1 MFVKKHSKLGCIG
14 NENIL
19 FYLYNF
25 LNKGHVSRKMLQVL
39 NGLKIGSGFRENVR
53 ERKEKVGMNRVC
65 EILNIEKPVIQGPMA
80 WISTAPLVA
89 AVSNA
94 GGLGVLGVGF
104 APEPFIRE
112 QIAETRKL
120 TDKPFGMNVIM
131 IPPNLEHVTKIV
143 LDEKPPVMYADTIA
157 GLDLELCKKYFD
169 IWHSVGCK
177 IVVKA
182 SFIDDA
188 RIAAEAGADVMIVK
202 GWEGGGHVTFEAT
215 TVLVPQAVDL
225 LDIPVVASG
234 GIADGRGVAA
244 GIAMGAEGFEMGTA
258 FMAAAET
265 TVHPNVKKEVLA
277 AGDMSTVIT
286 GYCTD
291 EPCRQIKNKLA
302 DEMIDIEDNNTKEKA
317 AELLRPVA
325 ESSLRKAMAEGD
337 MVGGAVMAGQIVPLV
352 TEEKPA
358 LQIIDDAIA
367 GAKEILSHMAE
378 FEF

>member
-1 MFVKKHSKLGCIG
+1 
-14 NENIL
+14 
-19 FYLYNF
+19 
-25 LNKGHVSRKMLQVL
+25 
-39 NGLKIGSGFRENVR
+39 
-53 ERKEKVGMNRVC
+53 MNRVC
-65 EILNIEKPVIQGPMA
+65 EILGIEKPVIQGPMA

-104 APEPFIRE
+104 APEGFIHE
-112 QIAETRKL
+112 QIAATRAL

-143 LDEKPPVMYADTIA
+143 LEEKPPVMYADTIA
-157 GLDLELCKKYFD
+157 GLDPALCKKYFD
-169 IWHSVGCK
+169 IWHEAGCK

-234 GIADGRGVAA
+234 GIADGRGIAAAVAL
-244 GIAMGAEGFEMGTA
+244 GAEGFEMGTA
-258 FMAAAET
+258 FMAAVENM
-265 TVHPNVKKEVLA
+265 VHPNVKKAVIE

-286 GYCTD
+286 GYSTD
-291 EPCRQIKNKLA
+291 EPCRQIQNKLA
-302 DEMIDIEDNNTKEKA
+302 DELIAIEANNTKAEA

-325 ESSLRKAMAEGD
+325 ESSLKKAMMEGD
-337 MVGGAVMAGQIVPLV
+337 MDEGAVMAGQITALIK
-352 TEEKPA
+352 EERPAAVIIDSA
-358 LQIIDDAIA
+358 LQQAE
-367 GAKEILSHMAE
+367 EILKSVSNFSFA
-378 FEF
+378 

>member
-1 MFVKKHSKLGCIG
+1 
-14 NENIL
+14 
-19 FYLYNF
+19 
-25 LNKGHVSRKMLQVL
+25 
-39 NGLKIGSGFRENVR
+39 
-53 ERKEKVGMNRVC
+53 MNRVC
-65 EILNIEKPVIQGPMA
+65 QVLGITKPVIQGPMA

-112 QIAETRKL
+112 QIAATRAL
-120 TDKPFGMNVIM
+120 TDKPFAMNVIM

-143 LDEKPPVMYADTIA
+143 VEEKPPVMYADTIA
-157 GLDLELCKKYFD
+157 GLDPMLCKKYFA
-169 IWHSVGCK
+169 IWHEAGCK

-182 SFIDDA
+182 SFIADA

-215 TVLVPQAVDL
+215 TVLAPQAVDL

-234 GIADGRGVAA
+234 GIADGRGIAA

-265 TVHPNVKKEVLA
+265 TVHPNVKQAVLE

-286 GYCTD
+286 GYSTD
-291 EPCRQIKNKLA
+291 EPCRQIANKLS
-302 DEMIDIEDNNTKEKA
+302 DEMIKIEADNTKEQA

-325 ESSLRKAMAEGD
+325 ESSLKKAMAEGD
-337 MVGGAVMAGQIVPLV
+337 LEDGAVMAGQIVALIK
-352 TEEKPA
+352 EEKTS

-367 GAKEILSHMAE
+367 QAKEILAHMND

>member
-1 MFVKKHSKLGCIG
+1 
-14 NENIL
+14 
-19 FYLYNF
+19 
-25 LNKGHVSRKMLQVL
+25 
-39 NGLKIGSGFRENVR
+39 
-53 ERKEKVGMNRVC
+53 MNRVC
-65 EILNIEKPVIQGPMA
+65 EILGIEKPVIQGPMA
-80 WISTAPLVA
+80 WISTAPLVS

-112 QIAETRKL
+112 QIEATRSM

-131 IPPNLEHVTKIV
+131 LPENLEHVTKIV
-143 LDEKPPVMYADTIA
+143 VDMKPPVMYADTIA
-157 GLDLELCKKYFD
+157 GLDPALCKKYFD
-169 IWHSVGCK
+169 IWHEAGCK

-182 SFIDDA
+182 SFIADA
-188 RIAAEAGADVMIVK
+188 KIAAEAGCDVMIVK

-234 GIADGRGVAA
+234 GLADGRGFAA
-244 GIAMGAEGFEMGTA
+244 AIAMGAEGFEMGTA
-258 FMAAAET
+258 FMAASENV
-265 TVHPNVKKEVLA
+265 VHPNVKKAVIE

-302 DEMIDIEDNNTKEKA
+302 DEMIAIEDNNTKEKA

-325 ESSLRKAMAEGD
+325 ESSLKKAMMEGD
-337 MVGGAVMAGQIVPLV
+337 MVGGAVMAGQITALV
-352 TEEKPA
+352 NEERPA

-367 GAKEILSHMAE
+367 GAREILAHVNE
-378 FEF
+378 FQF

>member
-1 MFVKKHSKLGCIG
+1 MEG
-14 NENIL
+14 EA
-19 FYLYNF
+19 
-25 LNKGHVSRKMLQVL
+25 
-39 NGLKIGSGFRENVR
+39 
-53 ERKEKVGMNRVC
+53 GMNRVC

-104 APEPFIRE
+104 APESFIRE

-157 GLDLELCKKYFD
+157 GLDPELCKKYFD

-188 RIAAEAGADVMIVK
+188 KIAADAGADVMIVK

-225 LDIPVVASG
+225 LDIPVIASG

-244 GIAMGAEGFEMGTA
+244 GVAMGAEGFEMGTA
-258 FMAAAET
+258 FMAAFIR
-265 TVHPNVKKEVLA
+265 
-277 AGDMSTVIT
+277 M
-286 GYCTD
+286 
-291 EPCRQIKNKLA
+291 
-302 DEMIDIEDNNTKEKA
+302 
-317 AELLRPVA
+317 
-325 ESSLRKAMAEGD
+325 
-337 MVGGAVMAGQIVPLV
+337 
-352 TEEKPA
+352 
-358 LQIIDDAIA
+358 
-367 GAKEILSHMAE
+367 
-378 FEF
+378 

>member
-1 MFVKKHSKLGCIG
+1 MEG
-14 NENIL
+14 EA
-19 FYLYNF
+19 
-25 LNKGHVSRKMLQVL
+25 
-39 NGLKIGSGFRENVR
+39 
-53 ERKEKVGMNRVC
+53 GMNRVC

-104 APEPFIRE
+104 APESFIRE

-157 GLDLELCKKYFD
+157 GLDPELCKKYFD

-188 RIAAEAGADVMIVK
+188 KIAADAGADVMIVK

-225 LDIPVVASG
+225 LDIPVIASG

-244 GIAMGAEGFEMGTA
+244 GVAMGAEGFEMGTA

-302 DEMIDIEDNNTKEKA
+302 DEMIAIEDNNTKEKA

-337 MVGGAVMAGQIVPLV
+337 MVDGAVMAGQIVALV
-352 TEEKPA
+352 KEEKPA

-378 FEF
+378 FTF